1 MLKHSLNMNKWF
13 YSQHEEQFTIDPI
26 CYDSVFDDV
35 SASVRFRFVI

>member
-1 MLKHSLNMNKWF
+1 MLKQTLNMNKWF

-26 CYDSVFDDV
+26 CDDSVFDDV